1 TLFSPIGDSS
11 SFSSADGSKSAVHA
25 LEPPTYVEIVSME
38 SEPVGMPLTR
48 LLGYMD
54 ALARVAS
61 IEAQQQCMGSE
72 AGSIKSGGSAV
83 RVQKSHG
90 SISTVGSCRSAD
102 SVERATRNVRKMFNI
117 LEALASDR
125 SAFEWLAVWD
135 HISQYIAGLG
145 CPGRTSS
152 NARALAISLAFGLVG
167 HLARSPKFSVL
178 QLQDRVLKVLVRIAK
193 ATRDLAVIQY
203 IASELN
209 TLVAKC
215 LVCLGSGWT
224 AVFDMV
230 SRMARHCTRSPAG
243 PQVRDIAIS
252 LLHTVE
258 QSLDAPPSVKFGRL
272 PALRA
277 LVAVAVCA
285 QPGSSEDGGLAESV
299 MSAWVR
305 LSGKMI
311 DQISGASLS
320 LSIATIWDDG
330 GDNEGEHCE
339 LPPEVQSII
348 TALVHLLTYEPA
360 AILRNVQSPPQA
372 IPTLGDPEVA
382 VPEEASSSS
391 SDGQQDGASQGKSDP
406 SLQLSSNNGTCGS
419 SQSPPGMRASEF
431 EDLRTKLID
440 VAFASIQRALPLLG
454 RHAYKTLLHGGFLRL
469 NAMLLAATPACMAC
483 WSYVLGKWL
492 DLLMDCLKS
501 AHMSLS
507 VRQDSFRAFLDLA
520 GAYTMAPLE
529 PLTAEALRSIST
541 AVNRYASECQ
551 AVPDWVWAAVIA
563 KLRQLI
569 GDTSADMAAIGRG
582 LAVAAEREAAR
593 QCGLH
598 ARILKLVYL
607 LSEEH
612 PDSGQA
618 WAWLAMLEDSHIH
631 ASTMVRHGHVRRL
644 VKQGDLALLA
654 PAYMRL
660 ELVAHAAR
668 ISVAFRVMRIHVAG
682 IGVQQAVSSDGCGH
696 ERLSQLVDDLV
707 GMSADIVESYFLTQ
721 PAAGTPTDIGLISIA
736 HTVAATLELWA
747 DVYVLGSQG
756 QKDSAIGMQLA
767 GSVDALVLK
776 VCDVLEVTEQPFVRK
791 AAAKFMRSALCYL
804 ST

>member
-1 TLFSPIGDSS
+1 MLF
-11 SFSSADGSKSAVHA
+11 
-25 LEPPTYVEIVSME
+25 
-38 SEPVGMPLTR
+38 
-48 LLGYMD
+48 
-54 ALARVAS
+54 
-61 IEAQQQCMGSE
+61 
-72 AGSIKSGGSAV
+72 
-83 RVQKSHG
+83 
-90 SISTVGSCRSAD
+90 
-102 SVERATRNVRKMFNI
+102 
-117 LEALASDR
+117 
-125 SAFEWLAVWD
+125 
-135 HISQYIAGLG
+135 
-145 CPGRTSS
+145 
-152 NARALAISLAFGLVG
+152 
-167 HLARSPKFSVL
+167 
-178 QLQDRVLKVLVRIAK
+178 
-193 ATRDLAVIQY
+193 
-203 IASELN
+203 
-209 TLVAKC
+209 
-215 LVCLGSGWT
+215 
-224 AVFDMV
+224 
-230 SRMARHCTRSPAG
+230 
-243 PQVRDIAIS
+243 
-252 LLHTVE
+252 
-258 QSLDAPPSVKFGRL
+258 
-272 PALRA
+272 
-277 LVAVAVCA
+277 
-285 QPGSSEDGGLAESV
+285 
-299 MSAWVR
+299 
-305 LSGKMI
+305 
-311 DQISGASLS
+311 
-320 LSIATIWDDG
+320 
-330 GDNEGEHCE
+330 
-339 LPPEVQSII
+339 
-348 TALVHLLTYEPA
+348 
-360 AILRNVQSPPQA
+360 
-372 IPTLGDPEVA
+372 
-382 VPEEASSSS
+382 
-391 SDGQQDGASQGKSDP
+391 
-406 SLQLSSNNGTCGS
+406 
-419 SQSPPGMRASEF
+419 
-431 EDLRTKLID
+431 
-440 VAFASIQRALPLLG
+440 
-454 RHAYKTLLHGGFLRL
+454 
-469 NAMLLAATPACMAC
+469 AATPACMAC

-569 GDTSADMAAIGRG
+569 GDTSVDMAAIGRG
-582 LAVAAEREAAR
+582 LTLAAEREAAR

-618 WAWLAMLEDSHIH
+618 WAWLAMLENSHIH
-631 ASTMVRHGHVRRL
+631 ASTMVRHGQVRRL
-644 VKQGDLALLA
+644 VKQGDLTLLG

-668 ISVAFRVMRIHVAG
+668 ISVAFR
-682 IGVQQAVSSDGCGH
+682 QAVSPDGCSH

-707 GMSADIVESYFLTQ
+707 GMSADIVESYFFTQ